1 MEIPEHPAIENTL
14 RTGYPDGTPEYPR
27 CPICGS
33 ECEDIYYDSD
43 GDIVGCEKCIR
54 RKNAWEVEACL

>member
-14 RTGYPDGTPEYPR
+14 RTGYPDGTPEYPH
-27 CPICGS
+27 CPICGE

-43 GDIVGCEKCIR
+43 GDIVGCEKCVH